1 MGRLYSVTI
10 DNVAATTAVD
20 FFELTPADDKPIVIH
35 EIRIGQSTEFGDAMD
50 EMLRVS
56 IIRGYTASGTGGST
70 PTPAPLNFD
79 DAAAGCISDTM
90 NTTLANTGTAV
101 ILLADTFNV
110 RSGWL
115 YVPTPECRIR
125 VGQGN
130 TTAVVRLVAAPTD
143 SVTFSATI
151 IFEEL

>member
-20 FFELTPADDKPIVIH
+20 FFELTPADDKPIIIH
-35 EIRIGQSTEFGDAMD
+35 EIRIGQSTEISDAQE

-56 IIRGYTASGTGGST
+56 IIRGYTASGSGGAT
-70 PTPAPLNFD
+70 PTPAPLIFED
-79 DAAAGCISDTM
+79 TAAGCTADTM
-90 NTTLANTGTAV
+90 NSTVATTGTAV
-101 ILLADTFNV
+101 ILVADTFNV

-130 TTAVVRLVAAPTD
+130 TTVVVRLVAAPTD
-143 SVTFSATI
+143 SITFSGTI